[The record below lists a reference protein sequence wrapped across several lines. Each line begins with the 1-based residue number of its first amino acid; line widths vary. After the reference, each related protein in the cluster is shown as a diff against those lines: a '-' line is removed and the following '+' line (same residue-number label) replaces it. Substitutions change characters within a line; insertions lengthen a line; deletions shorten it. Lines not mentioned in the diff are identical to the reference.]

1 MGNLKT
7 IKIKVRPLS
16 GCGGENLVRNV
27 TTYQP
32 PASQH
37 QKDKVGTNEFGMH
50 NKINRVPTSFQRLI
64 YLFIVER
71 GAYHGMITNGG
82 ERLAEVSS
90 LYLGDFR
97 DQSQV
102 IRLGD
107 TSLYLLSHLTSPA
120 NS

>member
-37 QKDKVGTNEFGMH
+37 QKDKVGTNEFRMH

-64 YLFIVER
+64 YLFIVEG
-71 GAYHGMITNGG
+71 GAYHGMTTNGG
-82 ERLAEVSS
+82 ERLAGSQFS
-90 LYLGDFR
+90 LPRRFQGSKSGH
-97 DQSQV
+97 Q
-102 IRLGD
+102 
-107 TSLYLLSHLTSPA
+107 A
-120 NS
+120 W